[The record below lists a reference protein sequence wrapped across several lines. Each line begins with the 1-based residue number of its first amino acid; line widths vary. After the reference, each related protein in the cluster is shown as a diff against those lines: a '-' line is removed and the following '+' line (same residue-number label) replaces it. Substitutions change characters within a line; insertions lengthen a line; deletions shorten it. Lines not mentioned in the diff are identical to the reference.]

1 MDLHPRLRRKA
12 KDQAL
17 DNPVWGPL
25 RQNKRARKHERS
37 PTDDIAPIPKRV
49 KSVKSGGTKAR
60 APEPPLRTG
69 KSKSCK
75 RPPPLAS
82 DSEDNVEVSQPQR
95 LKKRAR
101 VSVEPSD
108 IDSDTASKQS
118 VSDRA
123 SSSEIEMSDSG
134 SEPVESIAKA
144 LFEEVP
150 AIVNTQAD
158 RQKKPAKSKSGR
170 PRKTRYTLS
179 QSPTPPPPVWGSQ
192 YRPWSAKEK
201 KYTAEIPMWD
211 SPMTRSSFGP
221 QPLKHS
227 SKSNTPSSA
236 VQVKEDEED
245 LSILEIKPEPDV
257 PPHADAMADLVYTK
271 TGSVRLTD
279 QNTELR
285 KVIHHGILEVKAYIA
300 FKHGYPEIV
309 AKNSYA
315 REILLQAAK
324 HHKTAPIEKRM
335 YVDDEYLSALAN
347 LIDARASLFRTE
359 IKDVAYK
366 YAPGYFRLGRD
377 CNAIVDRLLAGHS
390 YIFPQTFD
398 AEGLP
403 SPKRQKPYQGQPIV
417 DTLYETFF
425 KNTKSVGLQFAQHFL
440 DIAENKTGRPE
451 IPIPMLAMVSTA
463 IHAVLVA
470 KKNKAGE
477 DFKFTGNQFCDIY
490 TYHVALLERI
500 RRTAPVKFHKMMADI
515 YEEVQHLRR
524 DTIGVYDKDTDLAFL
539 DLEGMDD
546 E

>member
-1 MDLHPRLRRKA
+1 MQVVERKQGRQNLPSELEKA
-12 KDQAL
+12 KA
-17 DNPVWGPL
+17 
-25 RQNKRARKHERS
+25 A
-37 PTDDIAPIPKRV
+37 
-49 KSVKSGGTKAR
+49 SGRHLSHLT
-60 APEPPLRTG
+60 LRTTW
-69 KSKSCK
+69 
-75 RPPPLAS
+75 RLAYLAVKE
-82 DSEDNVEVSQPQR
+82 ED
-95 LKKRAR
+95 
-101 VSVEPSD
+101 VEPSD

-144 LFEEVP
+144 LFGEVP
-150 AIVNTQAD
+150 AIVNTQVAD
-158 RQKKPAKSKSGR
+158 HQKKPAKSKSGR
-170 PRKTRYTLS
+170 PRKTRNTLS
-179 QSPTPPPPVWGSQ
+179 RSPTPPPPVWGSQ
-192 YRPWSAKEK
+192 YRPSSAKEK

-227 SKSNTPSSA
+227 SKSNTPSPT

-245 LSILEIKPEPDV
+245 LSILDIKPEPDV
-257 PPHADAMADLVYTK
+257 PPHADTMADLVYTK
-271 TGSVRLTD
+271 TGTVRLTD
-279 QNTELR
+279 QNLELR
-285 KVIHHGILEVKAYIA
+285 KVVQHGILEVKAYIA
-300 FKHGYPEIV
+300 FTHGYPEIV

-315 REILLQAAK
+315 RELLLQAAK

-347 LIDARASLFRTE
+347 LIDARASLFCTE

-366 YAPGYFRLGRD
+366 YTPGYFRLGRN
-377 CNAIVDRLLAGHS
+377 CNAIIDRLLAGHS

-398 AEGLP
+398 TEGLP

-425 KNTKSVGLQFAQHFL
+425 KNLKSV
-440 DIAENKTGRPE
+440 E

-463 IHAVLVA
+463 IHAVLIA

-515 YEEVQHLRR
+515 YEEVQHFRR
-524 DTIGVYDKDTDLAFL
+524 DAIGVYGTDTDLAFL

>member
-25 RQNKRARKHERS
+25 RRNKRARKHERS

-75 RPPPLAS
+75 RLERPPPLAS

-95 LKKRAR
+95 LKKRVIAR

-158 RQKKPAKSKSGR
+158 RQKKPAKSLGV
-170 PRKTRYTLS
+170 RKKRNIL
-179 QSPTPPPPVWGSQ
+179 P
-192 YRPWSAKEK
+192 
-201 KYTAEIPMWD
+201 EIPMWD

-285 KVIHHGILEVKAYIA
+285 KVKAYIA

-398 AEGLP
+398 VSFFAQEFDIPLTPRIKAEGLP

-477 DFKFTGNQFCDIY
+477 DFKFT
-490 TYHVALLERI
+490 VALLERI

>member
-1 MDLHPRLRRKA
+1 MMDA
-12 KDQAL
+12 
-17 DNPVWGPL
+17 G
-25 RQNKRARKHERS
+25 
-37 PTDDIAPIPKRV
+37 
-49 KSVKSGGTKAR
+49 GGTKAR

-134 SEPVESIAKA
+134 SEPVKSIAKA

-150 AIVNTQAD
+150 AIT
-158 RQKKPAKSKSGR
+158 S
-170 PRKTRYTLS
+170 
-179 QSPTPPPPVWGSQ
+179 
-192 YRPWSAKEK
+192 
-201 KYTAEIPMWD
+201 
-211 SPMTRSSFGP
+211 
-221 QPLKHS
+221 
-227 SKSNTPSSA
+227 
-236 VQVKEDEED
+236 ED

-257 PPHADAMADLVYTK
+257 PPHADTMADLVYTK
-271 TGSVRLTD
+271 TGSVRLMD

-347 LIDARASLFRTE
+347 LIDACVSLFRTE

-366 YAPGYFRLGRD
+366 YAPGYFRLGHD

-398 AEGLP
+398 
-403 SPKRQKPYQGQPIV
+403 KPYQGQPIV

-451 IPIPMLAMVSTA
+451 IHIPMLAMVSTA

-500 RRTAPVKFHKMMADI
+500 RKTAPVKFHKMMADI
-515 YEEVQHLRR
+515 YEEVQHLHR
-524 DTIGVYDKDTDLAFL
+524 DTIGVYDKDTNLAFL